1 MGGVDSMGFESILV
15 SKGLPHAEFSRKGII
30 DAHRSIT
37 SHNKLSRL
45 PRRHLVCAGFSAA
58 AFAAMMSGYVQSPL
72 GNSEHGENRFNE
84 SHTGHAE
91 GRVE

>member
-37 SHNKLSRL
+37 SHNEV
-45 PRRHLVCAGFSAA
+45 RHLTSGAIRYPTNGMAASETEQDFVGF
-58 AFAAMMSGYVQSPL
+58 F
-72 GNSEHGENRFNE
+72 
-84 SHTGHAE
+84 
-91 GRVE
+91 